1 VKRLATSVLIAA
13 QNRGFDDD
21 VARRTTLKAVS
32 AYAEAMADFASEG
45 YLATWQRS
53 QKVDDLRATA
63 GFSKA
68 ELKRRVERFER
79 HAKRRSN
86 LQAVGKLTEV
96 VDGRRVFRQQPPVLT
111 RVRDLPS
118 SFGDAEMLEAA
129 AFAAVDDY
137 RETLSDNRR
146 WLLDRYRTIDVGLK
160 VVGVGSVGTRCFVVL
175 LQGRDEDDLLILQAK
190 EAYPS
195 VLERHLGESSYTH
208 HGERVVEGQR
218 LVQAQSDIFLG
229 WTMGSLDHRHYYVRQ
244 LRDWKGSVEI
254 DEATSNQLAFF
265 ADLTGR
271 TLARGH
277 ARSGDPAAIH
287 GYVGSGRRFAQAIHA
302 YAVSYAD
309 QNQRDY
315 QRFLEAIRSG
325 RLEASPEP

>member
-1 VKRLATSVLIAA
+1 
-13 QNRGFDDD
+13 
-21 VARRTTLKAVS
+21 
-32 AYAEAMADFASEG
+32 MADFAGEG

-63 GFSKA
+63 GFPKE
-68 ELKRRVERFER
+68 ELKRRIERFER

-111 RVRDLPS
+111 RVRDLPA
-118 SFGDAEMLEAA
+118 SFGDGETFEAA
-129 AFAAVDDY
+129 AFDAIDAY
-137 RETLSDNRR
+137 GETLSDNRR
-146 WLLDRYRTIDVGLK
+146 WLLDRYRTIDVGVK

-175 LQGRDEDDLLILQAK
+175 MQGRDEDDSLILQAK

-195 VLERHLGESSYTH
+195 VLERHLGESRYSNN
-208 HGERVVEGQR
+208 GERVVAGQR

-229 WTMGSLDHRHYYVRQ
+229 WTMGSVDHRHYYVRQ

-287 GYVGSGRRFAQAIHA
+287 GYIGGGRHFGKAIHA
-302 YAVSYAD
+302 FAESYAD

-315 QRFLEAIRSG
+315 ELFLEAIRSG